1 MPPLPQ
7 TLGQNTIEARPYTMV
22 KQTSNSSGNV
32 AHMSSDC
39 QATSN
44 AEDSGMAHVSDIVES
59 LMLEENPSTTS
70 MNCTVEGHG
79 TFQAMLSEETCKKLI
94 MILRTPEETDLRPR
108 DFARQ
113 YTSRAKSVANMQ
125 HAKNTSAYCTDI
137 FVPPGHGEQSG
148 LPNKCWYP
156 SMHVAHIRH
165 LDILSLE

>member
-7 TLGQNTIEARPYTMV
+7 TRGQNTIEARPYTMV

-108 DFARQ
+108 DFAVWARGWAKGVASPPRGPRCA
-113 YTSRAKSVANMQ
+113 TADGRERNLAAHHKLPGAKSVARSSVN
-125 HAKNTSAYCTDI
+125 
-137 FVPPGHGEQSG
+137 
-148 LPNKCWYP
+148 
-156 SMHVAHIRH
+156 H
-165 LDILSLE
+165 LQI